1 MKNKRKQNDLGDIG
15 GSWTLPTVVV
25 ISGAVNEKAKD
36 KKIYRKKKNIKEYIK
51 WIKVQWIFKA
61 IDIFVEENK

>member
-1 MKNKRKQNDLGDIG
+1 MKNKRKQNDLGNID

-25 ISGAVNEKAKD
+25 ISGAVNKKAKD
-36 KKIYRKKKNIKEYIK
+36 KKKYIEKNIKEYIK
-51 WIKVQWIFKA
+51 WIKVQLIFKA